1 MDDANGAGLR
11 RMPGM
16 EKEGF
21 STQAV
26 HAGEAREK
34 AGNAVTTPIFQTS
47 TYVFRDS
54 HELIEYMAGHIE
66 REEYGRYG
74 NPTQRVVEHKL
85 AALDGGEAAL
95 LFSTGMCAITTTLL
109 AMLGRG
115 SHLVLT
121 ADGYRRTRQFCR
133 TLLQRLGIE
142 HTFVETGDYEALEA
156 AIRPTTRLIFSESP
170 TNPHLR
176 VIDLDR
182 LAEIGRKHQ
191 VKIAID
197 STFATPYNQRPLD
210 FGIDLVFHS
219 ATKYLGGHNDLM
231 AGVVVGSGALVS
243 AIRDMQAMLGG
254 ITDPH
259 TAYLLLRGVK
269 TLGIRMRQQNDNGMA
284 VARFLEEHPRVRRV
298 WYPGLSSH
306 PDYKIA
312 CEQMKGFGG
321 VVSFEIDG
329 DMQTTS
335 RFIDGLTIPFIAPS
349 LGGVETLVEQPALMS
364 YFEMTPEDRAAIGIT
379 DQLVRMSLG
388 VEDADDLIADLDRAL
403 ANL

>member
-1 MDDANGAGLR
+1 
-11 RMPGM
+11 M

-21 STQAV
+21 STKAV

-47 TYVFRDS
+47 TYTFRDS
-54 HELIEYMAGHIE
+54 HALIEYMEGHVE

-74 NPTQRVVEHKL
+74 NPTQRAVERKL

-115 SHLVLT
+115 GHLVLT
-121 ADGYRRTRQFCR
+121 EEGYRRTRQFCR
-133 TLLQRLGIE
+133 TLLQRLGIDY
-142 HTFVETGDYEALEA
+142 TFVETGNYAALEA
-156 AIRPTTRLIFSESP
+156 AIRPSTRLIFSESP

-176 VIDLDR
+176 VMDLER
-182 LAEIGRKHQ
+182 LADIGRQHN

-231 AGVVVGSGALVS
+231 AGVVVGARGLVA

-259 TAYLLLRGVK
+259 TSYLLVRGMK
-269 TLGIRMRQQNDNGMA
+269 TLGLRMRQQNDNGMA
-284 VARFLEEHPRVRRV
+284 VARFLEGHPRVRRV
-298 WYPGLSSH
+298 YYPGLSSH
-306 PDYKIA
+306 PDYKVA

-329 DMQTTS
+329 DMKMTS
-335 RFIDGLTIPFIAPS
+335 AFIDRLHIPYIAPS
-349 LGGVETLVEQPALMS
+349 LGGVETLIEQPALMS
-364 YFEMTPEDRAAIGIT
+364 YYEMTPEDRASIGIA
-379 DQLVRMSLG
+379 DELVRLSLG
-388 VEDADDLIADLDRAL
+388 VEDTDDLIADLNQAL
-403 ANL
+403 AGL

>member
-1 MDDANGAGLR
+1 
-11 RMPGM
+11 M

-34 AGNAVTTPIFQTS
+34 AGNAVTTAIFQTA
-47 TYVFRDS
+47 TYAFRDS
-54 HELIEYMAGHIE
+54 HELIEYMEGHIE

-74 NPTQRVVEHKL
+74 NPTQRVVERKL
-85 AALDGGEAAL
+85 AALEGGEAAL

-121 ADGYRRTRQFCR
+121 EDGYRRTRQFCR

-142 HTFVETGDYEALEA
+142 YTFVETGNYEALEA

-176 VIDLDR
+176 VMDLDR
-182 LAEIGRKHQ
+182 LVDIGRKHR

-231 AGVVVGSGALVS
+231 AGVVAGSRSLVS

-269 TLGIRMRQQNDNGMA
+269 TLGIRMHQQNANGMA
-284 VARFLEEHPRVRRV
+284 VARFLEGHPRVRRV
-298 WYPGLSSH
+298 YYPGLSSH
-306 PDYKIA
+306 PDYKVA

-329 DMQTTS
+329 DRQTTS
-335 RFIDGLTIPFIAPS
+335 AFIDRLNLPYIAPS
-349 LGGVETLVEQPALMS
+349 LGGVETLIEQPALMS
-364 YFEMTPEDRAAIGIT
+364 YYEMTSEERTAIGIT
-379 DQLVRMSLG
+379 DALVRLSLG
-388 VEDADDLIADLDRAL
+388 VEDADDLIADLAQAL
-403 ANL
+403 STV

>member
-1 MDDANGAGLR
+1 
-11 RMPGM
+11 M

-21 STQAV
+21 STKAV

-47 TYVFRDS
+47 TYAFRDS
-54 HELIEYMAGHIE
+54 HELIEYMEGHVE

-74 NPTQRVVEHKL
+74 NPTQRVAERKL

-121 ADGYRRTRQFCR
+121 EDGYRRTRQFCR
-133 TLLQRLGIE
+133 TFLQRLNIDY
-142 HTFVETGDYEALEA
+142 TFVETGNYEALEA

-176 VIDLDR
+176 VMDLDR
-182 LAEIGRKHQ
+182 LADIGRKRQ

-219 ATKYLGGHNDLM
+219 ATKYFGGHNDLM
-231 AGVVVGSGALVS
+231 AGVVVGSRGLVA
-243 AIRDMQAMLGG
+243 AIRDTQAMLGG

-259 TAYLLLRGVK
+259 TSYLLVRGLK
-269 TLGIRMRQQNDNGMA
+269 TLGIRMRQQNENGMV
-284 VARFLEEHPRVRRV
+284 VARFLEGHPRVRRV
-298 WYPGLSSH
+298 YYPGLSSH
-306 PDYKIA
+306 PDYKVA

-321 VVSFEIDG
+321 VVSFELDG
-329 DMQTTS
+329 DLKTTS
-335 RFIDGLTIPFIAPS
+335 AFIDRLNIPYIAPS
-349 LGGVETLVEQPALMS
+349 LGGVETLIEQPALMS
-364 YFEMTPEDRAAIGIT
+364 YYEMASEDRAAIGIA
-379 DQLVRMSLG
+379 DELVRLSLG
-388 VEDADDLIADLDRAL
+388 VEDADDLIADLHQAL
-403 ANL
+403 ASL

>member
-1 MDDANGAGLR
+1 
-11 RMPGM
+11 M

-21 STQAV
+21 STKAV

-47 TYVFRDS
+47 TYTFRDS
-54 HELIEYMAGHIE
+54 HELIDYMEGHVE

-74 NPTQRVVEHKL
+74 NPTQRVVECKL

-115 SHLVLT
+115 GHLVLT
-121 ADGYRRTRQFCR
+121 EEGYRRTRQFCR
-133 TLLQRLGIE
+133 TLLQRLGIDY
-142 HTFVETGDYEALEA
+142 TFVETGNYAALAA

-176 VIDLDR
+176 VMDLER
-182 LAEIGRKHQ
+182 LVDIGRQHN

-231 AGVVVGSGALVS
+231 AGVVVGSRGLVA

-259 TAYLLLRGVK
+259 TSYLLVRGMK
-269 TLGIRMRQQNDNGMA
+269 TLGIRMRQQNENGMT
-284 VARFLEEHPRVRRV
+284 VARFLEGHPRVRRV
-298 WYPGLSSH
+298 YYPGLSSH
-306 PDYKIA
+306 PDYKVA
-312 CEQMKGFGG
+312 CEQMQGFGG

-329 DMQTTS
+329 DMKMTS
-335 RFIDGLTIPFIAPS
+335 AFIDRLHIPYIAPS
-349 LGGVETLVEQPALMS
+349 LGGVETLIEQPALMS
-364 YFEMTPEDRAAIGIT
+364 YYEMTPEDRAAIGIA
-379 DQLVRMSLG
+379 DELVRLSLG
-388 VEDADDLIADLDRAL
+388 VEDADDLIADLNQAL
-403 ANL
+403 AGI